1 MYVSNTSNT
10 YQCYRNNF
18 RHPQVCARCIVMIVN
33 ESTIMSADNQ
43 TTLMP
48 TDFVLKIP
56 DESKSDSLS
65 RKTNQQLIASLIEE
79 NSNISNNGENSDSL
93 HSCGFVNDD
102 KKQQNILKRVLPNV
116 SKMSRRI
123 MSKKRSPLLNLKSK
137 QNMDKTMLTK
147 IKKLEDRIEMLENN
161 SSCCC
166 GEDSN
171 DTFYKLEDLELLV
184 NDTTEKTKEE
194 LQKVNNRYQLNE
206 NNHEE
211 LRKNLEIV
219 EEHISQ
225 VFESTNNN
233 GNEVKQL
240 SNMTQTKL
248 KINETQIATNRGFLN
263 DFKYIVESTLNLLDE
278 KSTDDVD
285 IKLAQAEETLYLRKA
300 LVNMLFMISTI
311 IQDLDDNV
319 CLKVNELDK
328 IMIELSKESNEFEQI
343 FYNNFSSLSHGLGA
357 KADSP
362 GHILASTRGVK
373 NGQIKLTFDAKT
385 IELPYTS
392 SSEICARILTVHG
405 EKNSFSKTFLKKLWP
420 KQTEVEEKVILL
432 VGVTGAGKSTLI
444 DAITN
449 FYYNI
454 RYDDPFRLALIDLLD
469 AEKRKQGNQANSQTD
484 EITIYKLPYLEN
496 GNSKGFKLTIIDT
509 PGVGDTRG
517 INQDKKIIEKLGYLF
532 ENGNVSVL
540 NSVCF
545 VSKAGDARLTAGQK
559 YIFDSLITNFGVDL
573 VNNIMGLF
581 TFDDGG
587 PAKATDAFKEAR
599 IGLTAH
605 FKFNSQAMLHERVYQ
620 TPVNKTIMMTM
631 EAQDCVQFQHFYN
644 NCDDFFGT
652 LVR

>member
-1 MYVSNTSNT
+1 MLS
-10 YQCYRNNF
+10 NNF
-18 RHPQVCARCIVMIVN
+18 RHPQVCLRCVVMIVN

-43 TTLMP
+43 TALMP
-48 TDFVLKIP
+48 TDSVLKTP
-56 DESKSDSLS
+56 DESEEDSRSKSD
-65 RKTNQQLIASLIEE
+65 KTNQQLIVSLIEE
-79 NSNISNNGENSDSL
+79 NSDISTNGGNSDSL
-93 HSCGFVNDD
+93 HSCEFVDDD
-102 KKQQNILKRVLPNV
+102 KKKQSIPKKRVYTKLI
-116 SKMSRRI
+116 KMSRRI
-123 MSKKRSPLLNLKSK
+123 MSKKTSPLLNQQSK
-137 QNMDKTMLTK
+137 WSMDKTVRTK
-147 IKKLEDRIEMLENN
+147 IKKLEDRIEVLENN

-166 GEDSN
+166 DADSN
-171 DTFYKLEDLELLV
+171 DTLYKLEDLEFLV
-184 NDTTEKTKEE
+184 NDITEKNKEE
-194 LQKVNNRYQLNE
+194 LQKINNKYQLNK

-240 SNMTQTKL
+240 TNMTQTKL
-248 KINETQIATNRGFLN
+248 KINETKIATNRGYLN
-263 DFKYIVESTLNLLDE
+263 DLKYIVESTLNLLDE
-278 KSTDDVD
+278 KSKDDVD

-300 LVNMLFMISTI
+300 LVNMLFMISNI
-311 IQDLDDNV
+311 MQDFDDNV
-319 CLKVNELDK
+319 CLKVNELDR
-328 IMIELSKESNEFEQI
+328 IMMELTKESNEFEQI

-357 KADSP
+357 QAASP
-362 GHILASTRGVK
+362 GHILASTKGVK

-385 IELPYTS
+385 IQLPYTS

-405 EKNSFSKTFLKKLWP
+405 EKNSFSKTFLEKLWP

-496 GNSKGFKLTIIDT
+496 GNAKGFKLTIIDT

-587 PAKATDAFKEAR
+587 PAKATDAFKEAK

-605 FKFNSQAMLHERVYQ
+605 FKFNSQAMLHERIYQ

>member
-1 MYVSNTSNT
+1 
-10 YQCYRNNF
+10 
-18 RHPQVCARCIVMIVN
+18 MIVN

-43 TTLMP
+43 TALMP
-48 TDFVLKIP
+48 TDSVLKTP
-56 DESKSDSLS
+56 DESEEDSRSKSD
-65 RKTNQQLIASLIEE
+65 KTNQQLIVSLIEE
-79 NSNISNNGENSDSL
+79 NSDISTNGGNSDSL
-93 HSCGFVNDD
+93 HSCEFVDD
-102 KKQQNILKRVLPNV
+102 DQKKQSIPKKRVFTKLI
-116 SKMSRRI
+116 KMSRRI
-123 MSKKRSPLLNLKSK
+123 MSKKTSPLLNQQSK
-137 QNMDKTMLTK
+137 WSMDKTVRTK
-147 IKKLEDRIEMLENN
+147 IKKLEDRIEVLENN

-166 GEDSN
+166 DADSN
-171 DTFYKLEDLELLV
+171 DTLYKLEDLEFLV
-184 NDTTEKTKEE
+184 NDITEKNKEE
-194 LQKVNNRYQLNE
+194 LQKINNKYQLNK

-240 SNMTQTKL
+240 TNMTQTKL
-248 KINETQIATNRGFLN
+248 KINETKIATNRGYLN

-278 KSTDDVD
+278 QSKDDVD

-300 LVNMLFMISTI
+300 LVNMLFMISNI
-311 IQDLDDNV
+311 IQDFDDNV
-319 CLKVNELDK
+319 CLKVNELDR
-328 IMIELSKESNEFEQI
+328 IMMELTKESNEFEQI

-357 KADSP
+357 QAASP
-362 GHILASTRGVK
+362 GHILASTKGVK

-385 IELPYTS
+385 IQLPYTS

-405 EKNSFSKTFLKKLWP
+405 EKNSFSKTFLEKLWP

-496 GNSKGFKLTIIDT
+496 GNAKGFKLTIIDT

-587 PAKATDAFKEAR
+587 PAKATDAFKEAK

-605 FKFNSQAMLHERVYQ
+605 FKFNSQAMLHERIYQ

>member
-1 MYVSNTSNT
+1 MLS
-10 YQCYRNNF
+10 NNF
-18 RHPQVCARCIVMIVN
+18 RHPQVCLRCVVMIVN

-43 TTLMP
+43 TALMP
-48 TDFVLKIP
+48 TDSVLKTP
-56 DESKSDSLS
+56 DESEEDSRSKSD
-65 RKTNQQLIASLIEE
+65 KTNQQLIVSLIEE
-79 NSNISNNGENSDSL
+79 NSDISTNGGNSDSL
-93 HSCGFVNDD
+93 HSCEFVDDD
-102 KKQQNILKRVLPNV
+102 KKKQSIPKKRVYTKLI
-116 SKMSRRI
+116 KMSRRI
-123 MSKKRSPLLNLKSK
+123 MSKKTSPLLNQQSK
-137 QNMDKTMLTK
+137 WSMDKTVRTK
-147 IKKLEDRIEMLENN
+147 IKKLEDRIEVLENN

-166 GEDSN
+166 DADSN
-171 DTFYKLEDLELLV
+171 DTLYKLEDLEFLV
-184 NDTTEKTKEE
+184 NDITEKNKEE
-194 LQKVNNRYQLNE
+194 LQKINNKYQLNK

-240 SNMTQTKL
+240 TNMTQTKL
-248 KINETQIATNRGFLN
+248 KINETKIATNRGYLN
-263 DFKYIVESTLNLLDE
+263 DLKYIVESTLNLLDE
-278 KSTDDVD
+278 KSKDDVD

-300 LVNMLFMISTI
+300 LVNMLFMISNI
-311 IQDLDDNV
+311 IQDFDDNV
-319 CLKVNELDK
+319 CLKVNELDR
-328 IMIELSKESNEFEQI
+328 IMMELTKESNEFEQI

-357 KADSP
+357 QAASP
-362 GHILASTRGVK
+362 GHILASTKGVK

-385 IELPYTS
+385 IQLPYTS

-405 EKNSFSKTFLKKLWP
+405 EKNSLSKTFLEKLWP

-496 GNSKGFKLTIIDT
+496 GNAKGFKLTIIDT

-587 PAKATDAFKEAR
+587 PAKATDAFKEAK

-605 FKFNSQAMLHERVYQ
+605 FKFNSQAMLHERIYQ

>member
-1 MYVSNTSNT
+1 MLS
-10 YQCYRNNF
+10 NNF
-18 RHPQVCARCIVMIVN
+18 RHPQVCARCVVMIVN

-43 TTLMP
+43 TALMP
-48 TDFVLKIP
+48 TDSVLKTP
-56 DESKSDSLS
+56 DESEEDSRSKSD
-65 RKTNQQLIASLIEE
+65 KTNQQLIVSLIEE
-79 NSNISNNGENSDSL
+79 NSDISTNGGNSDSL
-93 HSCGFVNDD
+93 HSCEFIDDD
-102 KKQQNILKRVLPNV
+102 KKKQSIPKKRVYTKLI
-116 SKMSRRI
+116 KMSRRI
-123 MSKKRSPLLNLKSK
+123 MSKKTSPLLNQQSK
-137 QNMDKTMLTK
+137 WSMDKTVRTK
-147 IKKLEDRIEMLENN
+147 IKKLEDRIEVLENN

-166 GEDSN
+166 DADSN
-171 DTFYKLEDLELLV
+171 DTLYKLEDLEFLV
-184 NDTTEKTKEE
+184 NDITEKTKEE
-194 LQKVNNRYQLNE
+194 LQKINNKYQLNK

-211 LRKNLEIV
+211 LRKNLDIV

-240 SNMTQTKL
+240 TNMTQTKL
-248 KINETQIATNRGFLN
+248 KINENKIATNRGYLN

-278 KSTDDVD
+278 KSKDDVD

-300 LVNMLFMISTI
+300 LVNMLFMISNI
-311 IQDLDDNV
+311 IQDFDDNV
-319 CLKVNELDK
+319 CLKVNELDR
-328 IMIELSKESNEFEQI
+328 IMMELTKESNEFEQI

-357 KADSP
+357 QAASP
-362 GHILASTRGVK
+362 GHILASTKGVK

-385 IELPYTS
+385 IQLPYTS

-405 EKNSFSKTFLKKLWP
+405 EKNSFSKTFLEKLWP

-496 GNSKGFKLTIIDT
+496 GNAKGFKLTIIDT

-587 PAKATDAFKEAR
+587 PAKATDAFKEAK

-605 FKFNSQAMLHERVYQ
+605 FKFNSQAMLHERIYQ

>member
-1 MYVSNTSNT
+1 MLS
-10 YQCYRNNF
+10 NNF
-18 RHPQVCARCIVMIVN
+18 RHPQVCLRCVVMIVN

-43 TTLMP
+43 TALMP
-48 TDFVLKIP
+48 TDSVLKTP
-56 DESKSDSLS
+56 DESEEDSRSKSD
-65 RKTNQQLIASLIEE
+65 KTNQQLIVSLIEE
-79 NSNISNNGENSDSL
+79 NSDISTNGGNSDSL
-93 HSCGFVNDD
+93 HSCEFVDDD
-102 KKQQNILKRVLPNV
+102 KKKQSISKKRFFTKCI
-116 SKMSRRI
+116 KMSRRI
-123 MSKKRSPLLNLKSK
+123 MSKKRSPLLNQQSK
-137 QNMDKTMLTK
+137 WSMDKTVRTK
-147 IKKLEDRIEMLENN
+147 IKKLEDRIEVLENN

-166 GEDSN
+166 DADSN
-171 DTFYKLEDLELLV
+171 DTLYKLEDLEFLV
-184 NDTTEKTKEE
+184 NDITEKNKEE
-194 LQKVNNRYQLNE
+194 LQKINNKYQLNK

-240 SNMTQTKL
+240 TNMTQSKL
-248 KINETQIATNRGFLN
+248 KINETKIATNRGYLN

-278 KSTDDVD
+278 KSKDDVD

-300 LVNMLFMISTI
+300 LVNMLFMISNI
-311 IQDLDDNV
+311 IQDFDDNV
-319 CLKVNELDK
+319 CLKVNELDR
-328 IMIELSKESNEFEQI
+328 IMMELTKESNEFEQI

-357 KADSP
+357 QAASP
-362 GHILASTRGVK
+362 GHILASTKGVK

-385 IELPYTS
+385 IQLPYTS

-405 EKNSFSKTFLKKLWP
+405 EKNSFSKTFLEKLWP

-496 GNSKGFKLTIIDT
+496 GNAKGFKLTIIDT

-587 PAKATDAFKEAR
+587 PAKATDAFKEAK

-605 FKFNSQAMLHERVYQ
+605 FKFNSQAMLHERIYQ

>member
-1 MYVSNTSNT
+1 MLS
-10 YQCYRNNF
+10 NNF
-18 RHPQVCARCIVMIVN
+18 RHPQVCLRCVVMIVN

-43 TTLMP
+43 TALMP
-48 TDFVLKIP
+48 TDSVLKTP
-56 DESKSDSLS
+56 DESEEDSRSKSD
-65 RKTNQQLIASLIEE
+65 KTNQQLIVSLIEE
-79 NSNISNNGENSDSL
+79 NSDISTNGGNSDSL
-93 HSCGFVNDD
+93 HSCEFVDD
-102 KKQQNILKRVLPNV
+102 DQKKQSIPKKRVFTKLI
-116 SKMSRRI
+116 KMSRRI
-123 MSKKRSPLLNLKSK
+123 MSKKRSPLLNKQSK
-137 QNMDKTMLTK
+137 WSMDKTVRTK
-147 IKKLEDRIEMLENN
+147 IKKLEDRIEVLENN

-166 GEDSN
+166 DADSN
-171 DTFYKLEDLELLV
+171 DTLYKLEDLEFLV
-184 NDTTEKTKEE
+184 NDITEKNKEE
-194 LQKVNNRYQLNE
+194 LQKINNKYQLNK

-240 SNMTQTKL
+240 TNMTQTKL
-248 KINETQIATNRGFLN
+248 KINETKIATNRGYLN

-278 KSTDDVD
+278 QSKDDVD

-300 LVNMLFMISTI
+300 LVNMLFMISNI
-311 IQDLDDNV
+311 IQDFDDNV
-319 CLKVNELDK
+319 CLKVNELDR
-328 IMIELSKESNEFEQI
+328 IMMELTKESNEFEQI

-357 KADSP
+357 QAASP
-362 GHILASTRGVK
+362 GHILASTKGVK

-385 IELPYTS
+385 IQLPYTS

-405 EKNSFSKTFLKKLWP
+405 EKNSFSKTFLEKLWP

-496 GNSKGFKLTIIDT
+496 GNAKGFKLTIIDT

-587 PAKATDAFKEAR
+587 PAKATDAFKEAK

-605 FKFNSQAMLHERVYQ
+605 FKFNSQAMLHERIYQ

>member
-1 MYVSNTSNT
+1 MLS
-10 YQCYRNNF
+10 NNF
-18 RHPQVCARCIVMIVN
+18 RHPQVCARCVVMIVN

-43 TTLMP
+43 TALMP
-48 TDFVLKIP
+48 TDSVLKTP
-56 DESKSDSLS
+56 DESEEDSRSKSD
-65 RKTNQQLIASLIEE
+65 KTNQQLIVSLIEE
-79 NSNISNNGENSDSL
+79 NSDISTNGGNSDSL
-93 HSCGFVNDD
+93 HSCEFVDDD
-102 KKQQNILKRVLPNV
+102 KKKQSIPKKRVYTKLI
-116 SKMSRRI
+116 KMSRRI
-123 MSKKRSPLLNLKSK
+123 MSKKTSPLLNQQSK
-137 QNMDKTMLTK
+137 WSMDKTVRTK
-147 IKKLEDRIEMLENN
+147 IKKLEDRIEVLENN

-166 GEDSN
+166 DADSN
-171 DTFYKLEDLELLV
+171 DTLYKLEDLEFLV
-184 NDTTEKTKEE
+184 NDITEKNKEE
-194 LQKVNNRYQLNE
+194 LQKINNKYQLNK

-240 SNMTQTKL
+240 TNMTQTKL
-248 KINETQIATNRGFLN
+248 KINETKIATNRGYLN
-263 DFKYIVESTLNLLDE
+263 DLKYIVESTLNLLDE
-278 KSTDDVD
+278 QSKDDVD

-300 LVNMLFMISTI
+300 LVNMLFMISNI
-311 IQDLDDNV
+311 IQDFDDNV
-319 CLKVNELDK
+319 CLKVNELDR
-328 IMIELSKESNEFEQI
+328 IMMELTKESNEFEQI

-357 KADSP
+357 QAASP
-362 GHILASTRGVK
+362 GHILASTKGVK

-385 IELPYTS
+385 IQLPYTS

-405 EKNSFSKTFLKKLWP
+405 EKNSFSKTFLEKLWP

-496 GNSKGFKLTIIDT
+496 GNAKGFKLTIIDT

-587 PAKATDAFKEAR
+587 PAKATDAFKEAK

-605 FKFNSQAMLHERVYQ
+605 FKFNSQAMLHERIYQ

>member
-1 MYVSNTSNT
+1 MLS
-10 YQCYRNNF
+10 NNF
-18 RHPQVCARCIVMIVN
+18 RHPQVCARCVVMIVN

-43 TTLMP
+43 TALMP
-48 TDFVLKIP
+48 TDSVLKTP
-56 DESKSDSLS
+56 DESEEDSRSKSD
-65 RKTNQQLIASLIEE
+65 KTNQQLIASLIEE
-79 NSNISNNGENSDSL
+79 NSDISTNGGNSDSL
-93 HSCGFVNDD
+93 HSCEFVDDD
-102 KKQQNILKRVLPNV
+102 KKKQSIPKKRVYTKLI
-116 SKMSRRI
+116 KMSRRI
-123 MSKKRSPLLNLKSK
+123 MSKKTSPLLNQQSK
-137 QNMDKTMLTK
+137 WSMDKTVRTK
-147 IKKLEDRIEMLENN
+147 IKKLEDRIEVLENN

-166 GEDSN
+166 DADSN
-171 DTFYKLEDLELLV
+171 DTLYKLEDLEFLV
-184 NDTTEKTKEE
+184 NDITEKNKEE
-194 LQKVNNRYQLNE
+194 LQKINNKYQLNK

-240 SNMTQTKL
+240 TNMTQTKL
-248 KINETQIATNRGFLN
+248 KINETKIATNRGYLN

-278 KSTDDVD
+278 KSKDDVD

-300 LVNMLFMISTI
+300 LVNMLFMISNI
-311 IQDLDDNV
+311 IQDFDDNV
-319 CLKVNELDK
+319 CLKVNELDR
-328 IMIELSKESNEFEQI
+328 IMMELTKESNEFEQI

-357 KADSP
+357 QAASP
-362 GHILASTRGVK
+362 GHILASTKGVK

-385 IELPYTS
+385 IQLPYTS

-405 EKNSFSKTFLKKLWP
+405 EKNSFSKTFLEKLWP

-496 GNSKGFKLTIIDT
+496 GNAKGFKLTIIDT

-587 PAKATDAFKEAR
+587 PAKATDAFKEAK

-605 FKFNSQAMLHERVYQ
+605 FKFNSQAMLHERIYQ

>member
-1 MYVSNTSNT
+1 MLS
-10 YQCYRNNF
+10 NNF
-18 RHPQVCARCIVMIVN
+18 RHPQVCARCVVMIVN

-43 TTLMP
+43 TALMP
-48 TDFVLKIP
+48 TDSVLKTP
-56 DESKSDSLS
+56 DESEEDSRSKSD
-65 RKTNQQLIASLIEE
+65 KTNQQLIVSLIEE
-79 NSNISNNGENSDSL
+79 NSDISTNGGNSDSL
-93 HSCGFVNDD
+93 HSCEFVDDD
-102 KKQQNILKRVLPNV
+102 KKKQSIPKKRVYTKLI
-116 SKMSRRI
+116 KMSRRI
-123 MSKKRSPLLNLKSK
+123 MSKKTSPLLNQQSK
-137 QNMDKTMLTK
+137 WSMDKTVRTK
-147 IKKLEDRIEMLENN
+147 IKKLEDRIEVLENN

-166 GEDSN
+166 DADSN
-171 DTFYKLEDLELLV
+171 DTLYKLEDLEFLV
-184 NDTTEKTKEE
+184 NDITEKNKEE
-194 LQKVNNRYQLNE
+194 LQKINNKYQLNK

-240 SNMTQTKL
+240 TNMTQTKL
-248 KINETQIATNRGFLN
+248 KINETKIATNRGYLN

-278 KSTDDVD
+278 QSKDDVD

-300 LVNMLFMISTI
+300 LVNMLFMISNI
-311 IQDLDDNV
+311 MQDLDDNV
-319 CLKVNELDK
+319 CLKVNELDR
-328 IMIELSKESNEFEQI
+328 IMMELTKESNEFEQI

-357 KADSP
+357 QAASP
-362 GHILASTRGVK
+362 GHILASTKGVK

-385 IELPYTS
+385 IQLPYTS

-405 EKNSFSKTFLKKLWP
+405 EKNSFSKTFLEKLWP

-496 GNSKGFKLTIIDT
+496 GNAKGFKLTIIDT

-587 PAKATDAFKEAR
+587 PAKATDAFKEAK

-605 FKFNSQAMLHERVYQ
+605 FKFNSQAMLHERIYQ

>member
-1 MYVSNTSNT
+1 MLSNN
-10 YQCYRNNF
+10 C
-18 RHPQVCARCIVMIVN
+18 RHPQVCARCVVMIVN

-43 TTLMP
+43 TALMP
-48 TDFVLKIP
+48 TDSVLKTP
-56 DESKSDSLS
+56 DESEEDSRSKSD
-65 RKTNQQLIASLIEE
+65 KTNQQLIVSLIEE
-79 NSNISNNGENSDSL
+79 NSDISTNGGNSDSL
-93 HSCGFVNDD
+93 HSCEFVDDD
-102 KKQQNILKRVLPNV
+102 KKKQSIPKKRVYTKLI
-116 SKMSRRI
+116 KMSRRI
-123 MSKKRSPLLNLKSK
+123 MSKKTSPLLNQQSK
-137 QNMDKTMLTK
+137 WSMDKTVRTK
-147 IKKLEDRIEMLENN
+147 IKKLEDRIEVLENN

-166 GEDSN
+166 DADSN
-171 DTFYKLEDLELLV
+171 DTLYKLEDLEFLV
-184 NDTTEKTKEE
+184 NDITEKNKEE
-194 LQKVNNRYQLNE
+194 LQKINNKYQLNK

-211 LRKNLEIV
+211 LRKNLDIV

-240 SNMTQTKL
+240 TNMTQTKL
-248 KINETQIATNRGFLN
+248 KINETKIATNRGYLN

-278 KSTDDVD
+278 QSKDDVD

-300 LVNMLFMISTI
+300 LVNMLFMISNI
-311 IQDLDDNV
+311 MQDLDDNV
-319 CLKVNELDK
+319 CLKVNELDR
-328 IMIELSKESNEFEQI
+328 IMMELTKESNEFEQI

-357 KADSP
+357 QAASP
-362 GHILASTRGVK
+362 GHILASTKGVK

-385 IELPYTS
+385 IQLPYTS

-405 EKNSFSKTFLKKLWP
+405 EKNSFSKTFLEKLWP

-496 GNSKGFKLTIIDT
+496 GNAKGFKLTIIDT

-587 PAKATDAFKEAR
+587 PAKATDAFKEAK

-605 FKFNSQAMLHERVYQ
+605 FKFNSQAMLHERMYQ

>member
-1 MYVSNTSNT
+1 MLS
-10 YQCYRNNF
+10 NNF
-18 RHPQVCARCIVMIVN
+18 RHPQVCLRCVVMIVN

-43 TTLMP
+43 TALMP
-48 TDFVLKIP
+48 TDSVLKTP
-56 DESKSDSLS
+56 DESEEDSRSKSD
-65 RKTNQQLIASLIEE
+65 KTNQQLIVSLIEE
-79 NSNISNNGENSDSL
+79 NSDISTNGGNSDSL
-93 HSCGFVNDD
+93 HSCEFVDD
-102 KKQQNILKRVLPNV
+102 DQKKQSIPKKRVFTKLI
-116 SKMSRRI
+116 KMSRRI
-123 MSKKRSPLLNLKSK
+123 MSKKTSPLLNQQSK
-137 QNMDKTMLTK
+137 WSMDKTVRTK
-147 IKKLEDRIEMLENN
+147 IKKLEDRIEVLENN

-166 GEDSN
+166 DADSN
-171 DTFYKLEDLELLV
+171 DTLYKLEDLEFLV
-184 NDTTEKTKEE
+184 NDITEKNKEE
-194 LQKVNNRYQLNE
+194 LQKINNKYQLNK

-240 SNMTQTKL
+240 TNMTQTKL
-248 KINETQIATNRGFLN
+248 KINETKIATNRGYLN

-278 KSTDDVD
+278 QSKDDVD

-300 LVNMLFMISTI
+300 LVNMLFMISNI
-311 IQDLDDNV
+311 IQDFDDNV
-319 CLKVNELDK
+319 CLKVNELDR
-328 IMIELSKESNEFEQI
+328 IMMELTKESNEFEQI

-357 KADSP
+357 QAASP
-362 GHILASTRGVK
+362 GHILASTKGVK

-385 IELPYTS
+385 IQLPYTS

-405 EKNSFSKTFLKKLWP
+405 EKNSFSKTFLEKLWP

-496 GNSKGFKLTIIDT
+496 GNAKGFKLTIIDT

-587 PAKATDAFKEAR
+587 PAKATDAFKEAK

-605 FKFNSQAMLHERVYQ
+605 FKFNSQAMLHERIYQ

>member
-1 MYVSNTSNT
+1 MLS
-10 YQCYRNNF
+10 NNF
-18 RHPQVCARCIVMIVN
+18 RHPQVCARCVVMIVN

-43 TTLMP
+43 TALMP
-48 TDFVLKIP
+48 TDSVLKTP
-56 DESKSDSLS
+56 DESEEDSRSKSD
-65 RKTNQQLIASLIEE
+65 KTNQQLIVSLIEE
-79 NSNISNNGENSDSL
+79 NSDISTNGGNSDSL
-93 HSCGFVNDD
+93 HSCEFVDDD
-102 KKQQNILKRVLPNV
+102 KKKQSISKKRFFTKCI
-116 SKMSRRI
+116 KMSRRI
-123 MSKKRSPLLNLKSK
+123 MSKKRSPLLNQQSK
-137 QNMDKTMLTK
+137 WSMDKTVRTK
-147 IKKLEDRIEMLENN
+147 IKKLEDRIEVLENN

-166 GEDSN
+166 DADSN
-171 DTFYKLEDLELLV
+171 DTLYKLEDLEFLV
-184 NDTTEKTKEE
+184 NDITEKNKEE
-194 LQKVNNRYQLNE
+194 LQKINNKYQLNK

-240 SNMTQTKL
+240 TNMTQTKL
-248 KINETQIATNRGFLN
+248 KINETKIATNRGYLN
-263 DFKYIVESTLNLLDE
+263 DLKYIVESTLNLLDE
-278 KSTDDVD
+278 QSKDDVD
-285 IKLAQAEETLYLRKA
+285 IKLAQAEETLYQRKA
-300 LVNMLFMISTI
+300 LVNMLFMISNI
-311 IQDLDDNV
+311 IQDFDDNV
-319 CLKVNELDK
+319 CLKVNELDR
-328 IMIELSKESNEFEQI
+328 IMMELTKESNEFEQI

-357 KADSP
+357 QAASP
-362 GHILASTRGVK
+362 GHILASTKGVK

-385 IELPYTS
+385 IQLPYTS

-405 EKNSFSKTFLKKLWP
+405 EKNSFSKTFLEKLWP

-496 GNSKGFKLTIIDT
+496 GNAKGFKLTIIDT

-587 PAKATDAFKEAR
+587 PAKATDAFKEAK

-605 FKFNSQAMLHERVYQ
+605 FKFNSQAMLHERIYQ

>member
-1 MYVSNTSNT
+1 MLSNN
-10 YQCYRNNF
+10 C

-43 TTLMP
+43 TALMP
-48 TDFVLKIP
+48 TDSVLKTP
-56 DESKSDSLS
+56 DESEEDSRSKSD
-65 RKTNQQLIASLIEE
+65 KTNQQLIVSLIEE
-79 NSNISNNGENSDSL
+79 NSDISTNGGNSDSL
-93 HSCGFVNDD
+93 HSCEFVDDD
-102 KKQQNILKRVLPNV
+102 KKKQSIPKKRVYTKLI
-116 SKMSRRI
+116 KMSRRI
-123 MSKKRSPLLNLKSK
+123 MSKKTSPLLNQQSK
-137 QNMDKTMLTK
+137 WSMDKTVRTK
-147 IKKLEDRIEMLENN
+147 IKKLEDRIEVLENN

-166 GEDSN
+166 DADSN
-171 DTFYKLEDLELLV
+171 DTLYKLEDLEFLV
-184 NDTTEKTKEE
+184 NDITEKNKEE
-194 LQKVNNRYQLNE
+194 LQKINNKYQLNK

-240 SNMTQTKL
+240 TNMTQTKL
-248 KINETQIATNRGFLN
+248 KINETKIATNRGYLN

-278 KSTDDVD
+278 KSKDDVD

-300 LVNMLFMISTI
+300 LVNMLFMISNI
-311 IQDLDDNV
+311 IQDFDDNV
-319 CLKVNELDK
+319 CLKVNELDR
-328 IMIELSKESNEFEQI
+328 IMMELTKESNEFEQI

-357 KADSP
+357 QAASP
-362 GHILASTRGVK
+362 GHILASTKGVK

-385 IELPYTS
+385 IQLPYTS

-405 EKNSFSKTFLKKLWP
+405 EKNSFSKTFLEKLWP

-496 GNSKGFKLTIIDT
+496 GNAKGFKLTIIDT

-587 PAKATDAFKEAR
+587 PAKATDAFKEAK

-605 FKFNSQAMLHERVYQ
+605 FKFNSQAMLHERMYQ

>member
-1 MYVSNTSNT
+1 MLS
-10 YQCYRNNF
+10 NNF
-18 RHPQVCARCIVMIVN
+18 RHPQVCARCVVMIVN

-43 TTLMP
+43 TALMP
-48 TDFVLKIP
+48 TDSVLKTP
-56 DESKSDSLS
+56 DESEEDSRSKSD
-65 RKTNQQLIASLIEE
+65 KTNQQLIVSLIEE
-79 NSNISNNGENSDSL
+79 NSDISTNGGNSDSL
-93 HSCGFVNDD
+93 HSCEFVDDD
-102 KKQQNILKRVLPNV
+102 KKKQSIPKKRVYTKLI
-116 SKMSRRI
+116 KMSRRI
-123 MSKKRSPLLNLKSK
+123 MSKKTSPLLNQQSK
-137 QNMDKTMLTK
+137 WSMDKTVRTK
-147 IKKLEDRIEMLENN
+147 IKKLEDRIEVLENN

-166 GEDSN
+166 DADSN
-171 DTFYKLEDLELLV
+171 DTLYKLEDLEFLV
-184 NDTTEKTKEE
+184 NDITEKNKEE
-194 LQKVNNRYQLNE
+194 LQKINNKYQLNK

-240 SNMTQTKL
+240 TNMTQTKL
-248 KINETQIATNRGFLN
+248 KINETKIATNRGYLN

-278 KSTDDVD
+278 QSKDDVD

-300 LVNMLFMISTI
+300 LVNMLFMISNI
-311 IQDLDDNV
+311 IQDFDDNV
-319 CLKVNELDK
+319 CLKVNELDR
-328 IMIELSKESNEFEQI
+328 IMMELTKESNEFEQI

-357 KADSP
+357 QAASP
-362 GHILASTRGVK
+362 GHILASTKGVK

-385 IELPYTS
+385 IQLPYTS

-405 EKNSFSKTFLKKLWP
+405 EKNSFSKTFLEKLWP

-496 GNSKGFKLTIIDT
+496 GNAKGFKLTIIDT

-587 PAKATDAFKEAR
+587 PAKATDAFKEAK

-605 FKFNSQAMLHERVYQ
+605 FKFNSQAMLHERMYQ

>member
-1 MYVSNTSNT
+1 MLS
-10 YQCYRNNF
+10 NNF
-18 RHPQVCARCIVMIVN
+18 RHPQVCARCVVMIVN

-43 TTLMP
+43 TALMP
-48 TDFVLKIP
+48 TDSVLKTP
-56 DESKSDSLS
+56 DESEEDSRSKSD
-65 RKTNQQLIASLIEE
+65 KTNQQLIVSLIEE
-79 NSNISNNGENSDSL
+79 NSDISTNGGNSDSL
-93 HSCGFVNDD
+93 HSCEFVDDD
-102 KKQQNILKRVLPNV
+102 KKKQSIPKKRVYTKLI
-116 SKMSRRI
+116 KMSRRI
-123 MSKKRSPLLNLKSK
+123 MSKKTSPLLNQQSK
-137 QNMDKTMLTK
+137 WSMDKTVRTK
-147 IKKLEDRIEMLENN
+147 IKKLEDRIEVLENN

-166 GEDSN
+166 DADSN
-171 DTFYKLEDLELLV
+171 DTLYKLEDLEFLV
-184 NDTTEKTKEE
+184 NDITEKTKEE
-194 LQKVNNRYQLNE
+194 LQKINNKYQLNK

-240 SNMTQTKL
+240 TNMTQTKL
-248 KINETQIATNRGFLN
+248 KINETKIATNRGYLN

-278 KSTDDVD
+278 KSKDDVD

-300 LVNMLFMISTI
+300 LVNMLFMISNI
-311 IQDLDDNV
+311 IQDFDDNV
-319 CLKVNELDK
+319 CLKVNELDR
-328 IMIELSKESNEFEQI
+328 IMMELTKESNEFEQI

-357 KADSP
+357 QAASP
-362 GHILASTRGVK
+362 GHILASTKGVK

-385 IELPYTS
+385 IQLPYTS

-405 EKNSFSKTFLKKLWP
+405 EKNSLSKTFLEKLWP

-496 GNSKGFKLTIIDT
+496 GNAKGFKLTIIDT

-587 PAKATDAFKEAR
+587 PAKATDAFKEAK

-605 FKFNSQAMLHERVYQ
+605 FKFNSQAMLHERMYQ

>member
-1 MYVSNTSNT
+1 
-10 YQCYRNNF
+10 
-18 RHPQVCARCIVMIVN
+18 MIVN

-43 TTLMP
+43 TALMP
-48 TDFVLKIP
+48 TDSVLKTP
-56 DESKSDSLS
+56 DESEEDSRSKSD
-65 RKTNQQLIASLIEE
+65 KTNQQLIVSLIEE
-79 NSNISNNGENSDSL
+79 NSDISTNGGNSDSL
-93 HSCGFVNDD
+93 HSCEFVDDD
-102 KKQQNILKRVLPNV
+102 KKKQSIPKKRVYTKLI
-116 SKMSRRI
+116 KMSRRI
-123 MSKKRSPLLNLKSK
+123 MSKKTSPLLNQQSK
-137 QNMDKTMLTK
+137 WSMDKTVRTK
-147 IKKLEDRIEMLENN
+147 IKKLEDRIEVLENN

-166 GEDSN
+166 DADSN
-171 DTFYKLEDLELLV
+171 DTLYKLEDLEFLV
-184 NDTTEKTKEE
+184 NDITEKNKEE
-194 LQKVNNRYQLNE
+194 LQKINNKYQLNK

-240 SNMTQTKL
+240 TNMTQTKL
-248 KINETQIATNRGFLN
+248 KINETKIATNRGYLN

-278 KSTDDVD
+278 QSKDDVD

-300 LVNMLFMISTI
+300 LVNMLFMISNI
-311 IQDLDDNV
+311 MQDLDDNV
-319 CLKVNELDK
+319 CLKVNELDR
-328 IMIELSKESNEFEQI
+328 IMMELTKESNEFEQI

-357 KADSP
+357 QAASP
-362 GHILASTRGVK
+362 GHILASTKGVK

-385 IELPYTS
+385 IQLPYTS

-405 EKNSFSKTFLKKLWP
+405 EKNSFSKTFLEKLWP

-496 GNSKGFKLTIIDT
+496 GNAKGFKLTIIDT

-587 PAKATDAFKEAR
+587 PAKATDAFKEAK

-605 FKFNSQAMLHERVYQ
+605 FKFNSQAMLHERIYQ

>member
-1 MYVSNTSNT
+1 
-10 YQCYRNNF
+10 
-18 RHPQVCARCIVMIVN
+18 MIVN

-43 TTLMP
+43 TALMP
-48 TDFVLKIP
+48 TDSVLKTP
-56 DESKSDSLS
+56 DESEEDSRSKSD
-65 RKTNQQLIASLIEE
+65 KTNQQLIVSLIEE
-79 NSNISNNGENSDSL
+79 NSDISTNGGNSDSL
-93 HSCGFVNDD
+93 HSCEFVDD
-102 KKQQNILKRVLPNV
+102 DQKKQSIPKKRVFTKLI
-116 SKMSRRI
+116 KMSRRI
-123 MSKKRSPLLNLKSK
+123 MSKKTSPLLNQQSK
-137 QNMDKTMLTK
+137 WSMDKTVRTK
-147 IKKLEDRIEMLENN
+147 IKKLEDRIEVLENN

-166 GEDSN
+166 DADSN
-171 DTFYKLEDLELLV
+171 DTLYKLEDLEFLV
-184 NDTTEKTKEE
+184 NDITEKNKEE
-194 LQKVNNRYQLNE
+194 LQKINNKYQLNK

-240 SNMTQTKL
+240 TNMTQTKL
-248 KINETQIATNRGFLN
+248 KINETKIATNRGYLN
-263 DFKYIVESTLNLLDE
+263 DLKYIVESTLNLLDE
-278 KSTDDVD
+278 QSKDDVD

-300 LVNMLFMISTI
+300 LVNMLFMISNI
-311 IQDLDDNV
+311 IQDFDDNV
-319 CLKVNELDK
+319 CLKVNELDR
-328 IMIELSKESNEFEQI
+328 IMMELTKESNEFEQI

-357 KADSP
+357 QAASP
-362 GHILASTRGVK
+362 GHILASTKGVK

-385 IELPYTS
+385 IQLPYTS

-405 EKNSFSKTFLKKLWP
+405 EKNSFSKTFLEKLWP

-496 GNSKGFKLTIIDT
+496 GNAKGFKLTIIDT

-587 PAKATDAFKEAR
+587 PAKATDAFKEAK

-605 FKFNSQAMLHERVYQ
+605 FKFNSQAMLHERIYQ